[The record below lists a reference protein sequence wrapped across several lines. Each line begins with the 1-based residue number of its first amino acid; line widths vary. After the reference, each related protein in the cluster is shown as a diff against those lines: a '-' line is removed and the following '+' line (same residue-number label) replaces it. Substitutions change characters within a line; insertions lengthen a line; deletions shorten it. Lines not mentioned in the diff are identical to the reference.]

1 MWGIRPW
8 SPFTRMRSGKKEHRK
23 FIIPAIAVLLLIT
36 VVPTIYGIWLSFHR
50 IPRGGGIGKLIFI
63 GFVNYVNLF
72 SSVLFRDAVKITL
85 IYVLA
90 SVALSVI
97 LGFLL
102 ATLLNQNIY
111 GKQAILGLFVLPIV
125 VTPVVS
131 GLIWKFMFS
140 SDLGII
146 NYVLG
151 LFGIE
156 QINWLASP
164 ISALIAVI
172 VVDIWQ
178 WTPFCMYFL
187 LAGLQNLP
195 HSTYEAAYIDGANKF
210 QMLWHITFPQL
221 IPITAV
227 VVLFRLMDSFKAFDT
242 IFIMTQGGPGRAT
255 QTLNLL
261 AYLTGFRYFTLGKAA
276 ALGLVVLILV
286 IVLSKLVLRAFKT
299 E

>member
-1 MWGIRPW
+1 MK
-8 SPFTRMRSGKKEHRK
+8 SGKNEQRK
-23 FIIPAIAVLLLIT
+23 FIIPAIVVLLLIT
-36 VVPTIYGIWLSFHR
+36 VVPTIYGLWLSFHR
-50 IPRGGGIGKLIFI
+50 IPRGGGIGKLTFV
-63 GFVNYVNLF
+63 GFVNYINLF
-72 SSVLFRDAVKITL
+72 RSSLFWDAGKITL
-85 IYVLA
+85 IYVVA
-90 SVALSVI
+90 SVSLSLI
-97 LGFLL
+97 LGFLM

-156 QINWLASP
+156 QINWLAHP
-164 ISALIAVI
+164 LSALIAII
-172 VVDIWQ
+172 VVDVWQ

-195 HSTYEAAYIDGANKF
+195 YSTYEAAYIDGANKL

-261 AYLTGFRYFTLGKAA
+261 AYLIGFRYFSLGKAA
-276 ALGLVVLILV
+276 ALGLLVLVLV
-286 IVLSKLVLRAFKT
+286 IILSKLVLRAFKT